1 MDLSLPDSSL
11 SPALSDP
18 DRSDC
23 DAVDKNT
30 VSPADTVSVLILS
43 HFSWTGTLR
52 KSLLTLLW
60 RQRLTAYL
68 LMTVGVL
75 LEVLITSDRD
85 VCLESPLTGQAI
97 AGPTLFRVTDLT

>member
-1 MDLSLPDSSL
+1 MDLSLPDRSL
-11 SPALSDP
+11 SPALSVP

-23 DAVDKNT
+23 DV
-30 VSPADTVSVLILS
+30 ADTVSVLILS
-43 HFSWTGTLR
+43 HFSWTGTLC

-60 RQRLTAYL
+60 RQQFTAYL